1 GMYLLSTMDAATTRT
16 QSSLFMIVLGL
27 GIGFIMPTLVLVV
40 QHSVS
45 RPDIGSATAG
55 VNFFRQIG
63 AAVGTALIGSLFVGR
78 LADDLAANLP
88 QQAAAQLSGAGEQV
102 GSLTPDQLAEL
113 PAPIADAIV
122 TSYAQAL
129 IPLYL
134 YLVP

>member
-1 GMYLLSTMDAATTRT
+1 TTGQLISRTGRYKAFPILGAGIAAVGMYLLSTMDAATTRT

-40 QHSVS
+40 QNSVS

-78 LADDLAANLP
+78 LADDLAANL
-88 QQAAAQLSGAGEQV
+88 
-102 GSLTPDQLAEL
+102 
-113 PAPIADAIV
+113 
-122 TSYAQAL
+122 
-129 IPLYL
+129 
-134 YLVP
+134 